1 MSRVMITAV
10 IVPAGGTAGIGAQE
24 VLTITP
30 DGNVDVAGN
39 LAVTGAV
46 TATGTVQADNIE
58 VLENSGIDIFT
69 GMLLIDTTFP
79 TRVAANADIALPGG
93 WSMDNSIIL
102 SATIETTNPSETH
115 AWNTL
120 PMVGSDGRVLRANLI
135 GTNIRLENR
144 WHGTYTYDNERV
156 RIVVARIGP

>member
-1 MSRVMITAV
+1 MSRAAVTAMIV
-10 IVPAGGTAGIGAQE
+10 LAGVTTGIGAQE

-30 DGNVDVAGN
+30 DGNVGVAGN

-46 TATGTVQADNIE
+46 TATGTIQADNIE
-58 VLENSGIDIFT
+58 VLENSGVGIFV
-69 GMLLIDTTFP
+69 GMVLIEATFP
-79 TRVAANADIALPGG
+79 TRAAANADIALPGE